1 MKYLNLLLFTLF
13 FQSGLH
19 TFAQKKAPSY
29 IKDQK
34 TGCRILDENNTLE
47 ISITW
52 TGGCKNKFA
61 EGYGILTWYN
71 QGQESTKYTGF
82 MQKGN
87 LNGKGKFTFPNTPYA
102 LEGNF
107 SNGTLEGKGK
117 TTFATG
123 LEMEGT
129 FIEGKFLNLEEREF
143 KKLKNNK
150 TSLLDSTAIYVA
162 EDTLESLFYYSLLPE
177 GAIKS
182 TLVLLPSSGET
193 VENVINCNKQLIQ
206 LALQNHILIIVPS
219 INHDR
224 GMDDD
229 QLALNFLNT
238 VFKEVI
244 TKYKAPKDKF
254 VFSGFSNGG
263 MIALRYAE
271 IAQENSNKTAI
282 IPCGVLGVDPPVDI
296 AELYNAAKRDLTI
309 NEGRPG
315 ITPAKL
321 NGLRE
326 AKSIISFYNKTY
338 GGSPEQFPE
347 QYIKRSMFSRS
358 QKDGG
363 NAKYLLKIP
372 IRIYADPDILWAIS
386 ERNRDYFDMNAAS
399 SSAMINL
406 LRLQGSKKAEFI
418 PAIGKGYRLDGTRHP
433 HSWSIVEPQDCLQW
447 IVKVTE

>member
-1 MKYLNLLLFTLF
+1 MKSLNLLLFISICLF
-13 FQSGLH
+13 GLH

-29 IKDQK
+29 LKDQK
-34 TGCRILDENNTLE
+34 TGCRIIDENNSPE
-47 ISITW
+47 VSISW
-52 TGGCKNKFA
+52 TGSCKNKFA

-71 QGQESTKYTGF
+71 QGQESVKYTGLVH
-82 MQKGN
+82 QGN
-87 LNGKGKFTFPNTPYA
+87 LNGKGKFTFPNTRYA
-102 LEGNF
+102 MEGNF

-129 FIEGKFLNLEEREF
+129 FREGKFLNLEERELSN
-143 KKLKNNK
+143 LKTNK
-150 TSLLDSTAIYVA
+150 TSLLDSNAIYVA
-162 EDTLESLFYYSLLPE
+162 EDTLKPLFYYSLLPE
-177 GAIKS
+177 GDVQS

-206 LALQNHILIIVPS
+206 LAAQHHILIIVPS
-219 INHDR
+219 INNDR

-244 TKYKAPKDKF
+244 TKFKAPEDKF

-271 IAQENSNKTAI
+271 LAQENNSKTAI
-282 IPCGVLGVDPPVDI
+282 TPRAVLGVDPPVDV
-296 AELYNAAKRDLTI
+296 AELYTAAKRDLAI
-309 NEGRPG
+309 NEGRPHL
-315 ITPAKL
+315 TPAKL

-326 AKSIISFYNKTY
+326 AKSIVDFYNKTY

-363 NAKYLLKIP
+363 NARYLLKMP
-372 IRIYADPDILWAIS
+372 IRIYSDPDILWAIN

-399 SSAMINL
+399 LSAMINFL
-406 LRLQGSKKAEFI
+406 KLQGNKEAEFI

-433 HSWSIVEPQDCLQW
+433 HSWSIVEPQDCIQW
-447 IVKVTE
+447 ITKVTE

>member
-1 MKYLNLLLFTLF
+1 MKYLNLLLFTSICLF
-13 FQSGLH
+13 GFH
-19 TFAQKKAPSY
+19 TSAQKKVPSY
-29 IKDQK
+29 LQDPK
-34 TGCRILDENNTLE
+34 TGCRIVDENNSPAVS
-47 ISITW
+47 ISW
-52 TGGCKNKFA
+52 TGSCKNKFA

-71 QGQESTKYTGF
+71 QGQESARYTGLVH
-82 MQKGN
+82 QGN
-87 LNGKGKFTFPNTPYA
+87 LNGKGKFTFPNTRYA

-129 FIEGKFLNLEEREF
+129 FIEGKFLNLEDREL

-150 TSLLDSTAIYVA
+150 TSLLDSTGIYVD
-162 EDTLESLFYYSLLPE
+162 EDTLKPLFYYSLLPE
-177 GAIKS
+177 ENVKS

-193 VENVINCNKQLIQ
+193 AENVINCNKQLIQ
-206 LALQNHILIIVPS
+206 LAAQHHILIIVPA
-219 INHDR
+219 INNDR

-244 TKYKAPKDKF
+244 TKFNAPKDKF

-271 IAQENSNKTAI
+271 LAHESNPKTAI
-282 IPCGVLGVDPPVDI
+282 MPCAVLGVDPPVDI
-296 AELYNAAKRDLTI
+296 AELYNAAKRDLAI

-315 ITPAKL
+315 LTPAKL

-326 AKSIISFYNKTY
+326 AKSIVDFYNKTY
-338 GGSPEQFPE
+338 GGPPEQFPE
-347 QYIKRSMFSRS
+347 EYIKRSMFSRS
-358 QKDGG
+358 KKDGG
-363 NAKYLLKIP
+363 NARYLLKMP
-372 IRIYADPDILWAIS
+372 VRIYSDPDILWAIN

-399 SSAMINL
+399 LSAMINL
-406 LRLQGSKKAEFI
+406 LKLQGNKQAEFI

-433 HSWSIVEPQDCLQW
+433 HSWSIVEPQECIQW
-447 IVKVTE
+447 ITQVTK